1 MQKFDVEV
9 LDRTSPAFFDE
20 LVRLMAGAYAKAT
33 DTAMVTA
40 LQAGTLD
47 STVITLPFDGD
58 EFAGYISRGA
68 ASIYNATKRSQLE
81 LS

>member
-1 MQKFDVEV
+1 
-9 LDRTSPAFFDE
+9 LTARLLHFFDE

-68 ASIYNATKRSQLE
+68 ASTTTLQSASQLE